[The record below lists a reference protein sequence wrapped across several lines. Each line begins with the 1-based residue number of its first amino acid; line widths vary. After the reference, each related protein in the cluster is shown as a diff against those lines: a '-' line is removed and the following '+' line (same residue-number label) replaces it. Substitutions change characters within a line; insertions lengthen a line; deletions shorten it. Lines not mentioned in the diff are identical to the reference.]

1 MVLAKAT
8 DHNYHEATKHSVVS
22 VQIDPN
28 YVDAST
34 QPQSFKTY
42 PHFFR
47 RFPLEPTHPTHQ
59 FLALTSAIT
68 YQKHYRE
75 GTHLLRVQPSAGAL
89 YPTELYVQ
97 VRGISGMLDG
107 IYHLEPETNSLTLIY
122 ELIDDGIEAYFTDAG
137 NDIRLVKGC
146 ILLVSCVYFR
156 SSWKYRNRSLRYC
169 FLDSGHH
176 LGAIEASAYAS
187 GYDYQLLFDVDW
199 PALNEDFGFET
210 KEFFT
215 AAMVVGEV
223 KARATKKPVRR
234 LRSPIPTVS
243 GTDYFEPNR
252 FIEVGYQATLRAQ
265 ASADSA
271 VPLQPRLLQQPTFP
285 VQPAQWQEAI
295 QQRRSARRFYPT
307 AISQKSFLA
316 VCDALHQPLPGALKT
331 LEIYAVLH
339 RVDEQSSG
347 LYRTIDDKTL
357 HCLKTGEFHTQ
368 TGHLCINQ
376 AIARDC
382 AAIFF
387 ITSACHNYR
396 VSLQQAGVVGHRI
409 YLAATALG
417 LGCSG
422 IGAFY
427 DDEVQAFLGTDQP
440 VLYAIAVGQTTRP
453 DLIT

>member
-1 MVLAKAT
+1 MVLATAT
-8 DHNYHEATKHSVVS
+8 DRNYHEATKHSVVS
-22 VQIDPN
+22 VQLDPN
-28 YVDAST
+28 YVDART
-34 QPQSFKTY
+34 QPRAFKTY

-47 RFPLEPTHPTHQ
+47 RVPLEPTHPIHR
-59 FLALTSAIT
+59 FLASTSAIT
-68 YQKHYRE
+68 YQKHYRD

-107 IYHLEPETNSLTLIY
+107 IYHLEPETNTLTLIY

-137 NDIRLVKGC
+137 NDTRLVNGC
-146 ILLVSCVYFR
+146 ILLISCVYFR
-156 SSWKYRNRSLRYC
+156 SSWKYKNRSLRYC

-187 GYDYQLLFDVDW
+187 GYDYQLLFDMDW
-199 PALNEDFGFET
+199 SALNEDFGFET

-223 KARATKKPVRR
+223 KTRATQKPVRR

-252 FIEVGYQATLRAQ
+252 FIEAGYQATL
-265 ASADSA
+265 DSRFSSEA
-271 VPLQPRLLQQPTFP
+271 AAPLQPHRLQQPTFP
-285 VQPAQWQEAI
+285 AKPDQWQQAI

-307 AISQKSFLA
+307 AISQESFLA
-316 VCDALHQPLPGALKT
+316 VCKALHQPLPGASET
-331 LEIYAVLH
+331 LEICAVVH
-339 RVDEQSSG
+339 RVDEQLSG
-347 LYRTIDDKTL
+347 LYRIADDGAF
-357 HCLKTGEFHTQ
+357 HGLKSGEFQTQ
-368 TGHLCINQ
+368 TGHLCLNQ

-382 AAIFF
+382 AAVFF
-387 ITSACHNYR
+387 ITSACQNYR
-396 VSLQQAGVVGHRI
+396 VSLQQAGLVGHRI

-427 DDEVQAFLGTDQP
+427 DDDTQAFLGTDQP
-440 VLYAIAVGQTTRP
+440 MLYAIALGPTNRP
-453 DLIT
+453 DSKP